1 MRLAAPGC
9 LAETCTDSPS
19 NIWIENSSR
28 NSNKSLL
35 GRNYFSMRFK
45 GAESRMWEG
54 HDKGHSAEA
63 QAATE
68 DMDFGLLALYVDNRF
83 APVNLYGFT
92 RIEVQRNKGFCW
104 FIL

>member
-1 MRLAAPGC
+1 MTEELKHLDVPFC
-9 LAETCTDSPS
+9 
-19 NIWIENSSR
+19 
-28 NSNKSLL
+28 
-35 GRNYFSMRFK
+35 K
-45 GAESRMWEG
+45 GFLPFMWEG

-68 DMDFGLLALYVDNRF
+68 DVDFGLLALYVDNRF

-92 RIEVQRNKGFCW
+92 RIEDQRNKGFCW

>member
-1 MRLAAPGC
+1 

-45 GAESRMWEG
+45 GAESRL
-54 HDKGHSAEA
+54 
-63 QAATE
+63 TP
-68 DMDFGLLALYVDNRF
+68 YRF
-83 APVNLYGFT
+83 
-92 RIEVQRNKGFCW
+92 
-104 FIL
+104 

>member
-1 MRLAAPGC
+1 MHIGCAYTISGFELSTISEMPINKASRFSGCVHSGRL
-9 LAETCTDSPS
+9 LYNPS
-19 NIWIENSSR
+19 
-28 NSNKSLL
+28 LP
-35 GRNYFSMRFK
+35 F
-45 GAESRMWEG
+45 MWEG

-68 DMDFGLLALYVDNRF
+68 DVDFGLLALYVDNRF

-92 RIEVQRNKGFCW
+92 RIEDQRNKGFCW

>member
-45 GAESRMWEG
+45 GAESRIQHHFSRCW
-54 HDKGHSAEA
+54 A
-63 QAATE
+63 
-68 DMDFGLLALYVDNRF
+68 DFPSGAGNFHTSERNILARL
-83 APVNLYGFT
+83 
-92 RIEVQRNKGFCW
+92 
-104 FIL
+104 

>member
-45 GAESRMWEG
+45 GAESRINAMPEDIDYQHPRGLKRRYFQELLRCDWIRQG
-54 HDKGHSAEA
+54 HN
-63 QAATE
+63 
-68 DMDFGLLALYVDNRF
+68 ALIIGPTGVGKTF
-83 APVNLYGFT
+83 LSCAMVM
-92 RIEVQRNKGFCW
+92 
-104 FIL
+104 